1 MIELSRKNIVLG
13 LIGFLGIISI
23 PSFLEHYT
31 YFLTG
36 QIESIAKQGRWDL
49 VALNIIGFL
58 LFLIPLN
65 YRRKADWKSMSIYS
79 AFIVSLFIEMYG
91 VPLGIYLS
99 TPALTGFASSQN
111 VVFSLFV
118 FGWGFDLTLWMV
130 IGLVITITGML
141 ITALGWITIY
151 RTEKYLVDTGIYGYS
166 RHPQYVGI
174 TLIVIGWFIGWPTP
188 LATLI
193 LPILLYTYYKLA
205 IKEEK
210 EVAEEIGEDK
220 YQEYREKVPRF
231 I

>member
-1 MIELSRKNIVLG
+1 MVKLSRRNIVIG
-13 LIGFLGIISI
+13 IIGFLGLISI
-23 PSFLEHYT
+23 PSFLDHYI

-65 YRRKADWKSMSIYS
+65 YRRKADWKSMGIYS
-79 AFIVSLFIEMYG
+79 AFIVSLFVEMYG

-118 FGWGFDLTLWMV
+118 FGWGFDLTLWML
-130 IGLVITITGML
+130 IGLIITSIGMGIL
-141 ITALGWITIY
+141 ALGWATIY
-151 RTEKYLVDTGIYGYS
+151 RTDKELVDTGIYSYS
-166 RHPQYVGI
+166 RHPQYIGI
-174 TLIVIGWFIGWPTP
+174 ILIVVGWFIGWPTP
-188 LATLI
+188 LATVI
-193 LPILLYTYYKLA
+193 LPLLVYTYYKLA
-205 IKEEK
+205 LKEEK
-210 EVAEEIGEDK
+210 EVSEELGKRK
-220 YQEYREKVPRF
+220 YQSYKEEVPRF

>member
-1 MIELSRKNIVLG
+1 MVKLSRRNIIIG
-13 LIGFLGIISI
+13 IIGFLGLISI
-23 PSFLEHYT
+23 PSFLDHYI

-65 YRRKADWKSMSIYS
+65 YRRKADWKSMGIYS
-79 AFIVSLFIEMYG
+79 AFIVSLFVEMYG

-118 FGWGFDLTLWMV
+118 FGWGFDLTLWML
-130 IGLVITITGML
+130 IGLIITSIGMGIL
-141 ITALGWITIY
+141 ALGWATIY
-151 RTEKYLVDTGIYGYS
+151 RTDKELVDTGIYGYS
-166 RHPQYVGI
+166 RHPQYIGI
-174 TLIVIGWFIGWPTP
+174 ILIVVGWFIGWPTP

-193 LPILLYTYYKLA
+193 LPLLVYTYYKLA
-205 IKEEK
+205 LKEEK
-210 EVAEEIGEDK
+210 EVSEELGKQK
-220 YQEYREKVPRF
+220 YQSYKEEVPRF

>member
-1 MIELSRKNIVLG
+1 MVQLSRRNIILG
-13 LIGFLGIISI
+13 VIGFISLISI
-23 PSFLEHYT
+23 PSFLDHYI

-49 VALNIIGFL
+49 VALNIVGFL

-65 YRRKADWKSMSIYS
+65 YRRKADWKSMGIYS

-99 TPALTGFASSQN
+99 TPALADFTGAQD

-130 IGLVITITGML
+130 VGVIITSIGIGVLT
-141 ITALGWITIY
+141 LGWITIY
-151 RTEKYLVDTGIYGYS
+151 RTKKELVDTGIYGYS
-166 RHPQYVGI
+166 RHPQYIGI
-174 TLIVIGWFIGWPTP
+174 ILIVVGWFIGWPTP

-193 LPILLYTYYKLA
+193 LPILIYTYYKLA
-205 IKEEK
+205 LKEEQ
-210 EVAEEIGEDK
+210 EVSEEIGEQK
-220 YQEYREKVPRF
+220 YQSYREKVPRF

>member
-1 MIELSRKNIVLG
+1 MVELSRRNI
-13 LIGFLGIISI
+13 LIGIIGFFGLISI
-23 PSFLEHYT
+23 PSFLDHYI

-49 VALNIIGFL
+49 VALNVIGFL

-65 YRRKADWKSMSIYS
+65 YRRKADWKSMGIYS
-79 AFIVSLFIEMYG
+79 AFIVSLFVEMYG

-99 TPALTGFASSQN
+99 TPALTGFTGSQE

-130 IGLVITITGML
+130 IGAIITSIGIGIL
-141 ITALGWITIY
+141 ALGWATIY
-151 RTEKYLVDTGIYGYS
+151 RTEKELVDTGIYSYS
-166 RHPQYVGI
+166 RHPQYIGI
-174 TLIVIGWFIGWPTP
+174 ILIVVGWFIGWPTP

-193 LPILLYTYYKLA
+193 LPILIYTYYKLA
-205 IKEEK
+205 LNEEK
-210 EVAEEIGEDK
+210 EVSKEIGEQK
-220 YQEYREKVPRF
+220 YQSYREKVPRF

>member
-1 MIELSRKNIVLG
+1 MVELSRRNIILG
-13 LIGFLGIISI
+13 IIGFVGLISI
-23 PSFLEHYT
+23 PSFLDHYI

-65 YRRKADWKSMSIYS
+65 YRRKADWKSMGIYS
-79 AFIVSLFIEMYG
+79 AFIVSLFVEMYG
-91 VPLGIYLS
+91 IPLGIYLS
-99 TPALTGFASSQN
+99 TPALTGFTGSQN

-118 FGWGFDLTLWMV
+118 FGWGFDLTLWMLV
-130 IGLVITITGML
+130 GLIITVTGMA

-151 RTEKYLVDTGIYGYS
+151 RTDKELVDTGIYGYS

-174 TLIVIGWFIGWPTP
+174 ILIVVGWFIGWPTP

-193 LPILLYTYYKLA
+193 LPILIYTYYNLA
-205 IKEEK
+205 LKEEQ
-210 EVAEEIGEDK
+210 EVSKEIGEKK
-220 YQEYREKVPRF
+220 YQSYREKVPRF

>member
-1 MIELSRKNIVLG
+1 MVKLSRRNIVIG
-13 LIGFLGIISI
+13 VIGFFGLISI
-23 PSFLEHYT
+23 PSFIDHYI

-65 YRRKADWKSMSIYS
+65 YRRKADWKSMGIYS

-118 FGWGFDLTLWMV
+118 FGWGFDLTLWML
-130 IGLVITITGML
+130 IGLIITSIGMGIL
-141 ITALGWITIY
+141 ALGWATIY
-151 RTEKYLVDTGIYGYS
+151 RTDKELVDTGIYNYS
-166 RHPQYVGI
+166 RHPQYIGI
-174 TLIVIGWFIGWPTP
+174 ILIVVGWFIGWPTP

-193 LPILLYTYYKLA
+193 LPILVYTYYKLA
-205 IKEEK
+205 LKEEK
-210 EVAEEIGEDK
+210 EVSEELGKQK
-220 YQEYREKVPRF
+220 YQSYKEEVPRF